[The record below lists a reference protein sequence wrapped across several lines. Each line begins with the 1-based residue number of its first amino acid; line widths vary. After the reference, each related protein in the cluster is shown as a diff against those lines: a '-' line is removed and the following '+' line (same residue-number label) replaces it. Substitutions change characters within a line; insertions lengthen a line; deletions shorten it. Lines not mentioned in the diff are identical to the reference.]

1 MAESDQQQGEQQAN
15 PLQVLGRAL
24 TDIRKV
30 QNLLELKY
38 PDQGD
43 AIKMQREAGDLIW
56 HEIQRQQQSQQKQK
70 RGLGKTSGVPYAAF
84 RSSLR
89 RRGCW
94 WTNGPWPLAT
104 SEGRGLPHVARPRHR
119 CLRWSW
125 RRGFR

>member
-1 MAESDQQQGEQQAN
+1 MLAVSDFAAGGVYKSMCRRATRGEEASMAESDQQQGEQQAN

-56 HEIQRQQQSQQKQK
+56 HEIQRQQQSQQ
-70 RGLGKTSGVPYAAF
+70 
-84 RSSLR
+84 
-89 RRGCW
+89 
-94 WTNGPWPLAT
+94 
-104 SEGRGLPHVARPRHR
+104 
-119 CLRWSW
+119 
-125 RRGFR
+125 